1 MKICVYLRPW
11 LPLAAIMLLLVPSSA
26 AVADGTETLG
36 PLKGVTLATGTGIV
50 VAGVGLADPGGDKII
65 RFDIPDDATVKQA
78 FVYWEG
84 QTPEGG
90 DLDVDFKI
98 NGMDVNAADPGDGS
112 ADGNRIG
119 APILFYSYVP
129 SGENEL
135 RDIYAVAYRYEITD
149 MGLVMPGK
157 NALTITELNGFG
169 LVTDGIGVLVVF
181 SEPSRDLSEIDIRD
195 GIDLAFINFEEPK
208 KSTDPQTFAF
218 ASAEVARKATLSMFF
233 SSVQGPISMGGT
245 PRPTSIEVS
254 VDGTKTVYSSILG
267 SNDGDEW
274 DSVNLEIDI
283 PAGASSLTVQ
293 AFSRD
298 DAGEKRGSARRLRVD
313 QLEGAGLE
321 SADLPASLFW
331 LAAGLSVPP
340 GPPSGNDGCTPGYWK
355 QEHHYGNWAEG
366 YTPETPFDDVFED
379 SFPGMSL
386 VEVLRQGGGGLNALG
401 RHVVAGLLNAASD
414 KVAYELTASYVI
426 ERFNEV
432 YPASKQDYNG
442 LKDMLEYYNER
453 HCPLGRADQESWSVG
468 DKDIEEGIQAARL
481 LQNFPNPFNPE
492 TQIAFALPEP
502 AFVTLDIYNTLG
514 EEIRHLSE
522 GMFGPGVH
530 SFVWDGNDDH
540 GDPVPSGVYVYR
552 LSTGSQTQVRKMSL
566 VR

>member
-1 MKICVYLRPW
+1 MYLRPW

-50 VAGVGLADPGGDKII
+50 VAGVGLADPEGDKVI

-84 QTPEGG
+84 QTPEDGG
-90 DLDVDFKI
+90 LDVDFKI
-98 NGMDVNAADPGDGS
+98 NGMDINAADPGDAS

-119 APILFYSYVP
+119 APILFYSYIP

-149 MGLVMPGK
+149 MGLVVPGE
-157 NALTITELNGFG
+157 NALTISELDEFG

-195 GIDLAFINFEEPK
+195 GIDLAFIHFEEPK
-208 KSTDPQTFAF
+208 KSTIPQTFVF

-254 VDGTKTVYSSILG
+254 VGGTKTVYSSILG

-283 PAGASSLTVQ
+283 RAGASSLTVQ

-298 DAGEKRGSARRLRVD
+298 DAGEKRGSVRPYRVD

-331 LAAGLSVPP
+331 LAAGFSVPP

-401 RHVVAGLLNAASD
+401 RHVVAGLLNAASG

-442 LKDMLEYYNER
+442 LKDMLEYFNER

-468 DKDIEEGIQAARL
+468 DEDIEEGIQAARL

-502 AFVTLDIYNTLG
+502 AFVTLGIYNTLG

-540 GDPVPSGVYVYR
+540 GNPVPSGVYIYR